1 MKKLGFWKE
10 LVVLFLLGAIFPSLV
25 EFTSGFFGIGQFQL
39 IVLILLWGW
48 LIGSKSKQANLGAKT
63 SILLGFLGG
72 VAMLVSSYAG
82 SLFRDFIFNEI
93 ILKRYIFVTIA
104 PDFLFY
110 LISAFIVAA
119 LSLISYRL
127 TNSKKSSK

>member
-1 MKKLGFWKE
+1 MCMKKLGFWKE

-63 SILLGFLGG
+63 SILLGFL
-72 VAMLVSSYAG
+72 
-82 SLFRDFIFNEI
+82 
-93 ILKRYIFVTIA
+93 
-104 PDFLFY
+104 
-110 LISAFIVAA
+110 
-119 LSLISYRL
+119 
-127 TNSKKSSK
+127 